1 MTPEACRR
9 KALHFERAAE
19 VATDPTA
26 RRAYLDLADK
36 WRERA
41 EWAEA
46 LARRLKGTGER
57 SAADIGFGIGRDH
70 V

>member
-9 KALHFERAAE
+9 KALEFERAAQ

-26 RRAYLDLADK
+26 QRAYLNLADK

-46 LARRLKGTGER
+46 LARRLKDTGE
-57 SAADIGFGIGRDH
+57 SPCC
-70 V
+70 

>member
-9 KALHFERAAE
+9 KALDFERAAE
-19 VATDPTA
+19 IATDPTA

-46 LARRLKGTGER
+46 LAQRLRGTGEGPV
-57 SAADIGFGIGRDH
+57 AGH
-70 V
+70 

>member
-19 VATDPTA
+19 FAADPTA
-26 RRAYLDLADK
+26 RRAYIELADK

-41 EWAEA
+41 EWAET
-46 LARRLKGTGER
+46 LARRFKSAGEG
-57 SAADIGFGIGRDH
+57 SGAGH
-70 V
+70 

>member
-9 KALHFERAAE
+9 KGREFERAAE
-19 VATDPTA
+19 VATDPA
-26 RRAYLDLADK
+26 AQRAYLDLADK

-46 LARRLKGTGER
+46 LAQRLKGTGE
-57 SAADIGFGIGRDH
+57 GRVAGH
-70 V
+70 